1 MSKRIKHNKLV
12 RDKIPNI
19 LIKKGKA
26 FKCHT
31 VTGTELQM
39 ALSCKVIEEAKEVNE
54 AAQNFAIKGENTNI
68 GNPPNAR
75 KNQLIE
81 ELADLIEVT
90 FALMKAFNI
99 SADTVKKEMA
109 CKVHSNGKFNDG
121 LYLEW
126 VGGEDE

>member
-1 MSKRIKHNKLV
+1 MAKRIKHNKLV

-31 VTGTELQM
+31 VTGQELQI
-39 ALSCKVIEEAKEVNE
+39 ALSCKVLEEAKEVNE
-54 AAQNFAIKGENTNI
+54 AAQNFVIKGENTNI

-75 KNQLIE
+75 RNQLVG
-81 ELADLIEVT
+81 ELADLMEAT

-99 SADTVKKEMA
+99 STDTVKKEMDYKA
-109 CKVHSNGKFNDG
+109 NTRGKFNDG
-121 LYLEW
+121 IYLEW
-126 VGGEDE
+126 VGEDE

>member
-1 MSKRIKHNKLV
+1 MAKRIKHNKLV

-31 VTGTELQM
+31 ITGQELQI
-39 ALSCKVIEEAKEVNE
+39 ALSCKVLEEAKEVNE
-54 AAQNFAIKGENTNI
+54 AAQNFVIKGENINI

-75 KNQLIE
+75 KNQLVG
-81 ELADLIEVT
+81 ELADLMEAT

-99 SADTVKKEMA
+99 SADTVKKEIA
-109 CKVHSNGKFNDG
+109 YKSNTRGKFNDG
-121 LYLEW
+121 IYLEW
-126 VGGEDE
+126 VGEDE

>member
-1 MSKRIKHNKLV
+1 MAKRIKHNKLV

-31 VTGTELQM
+31 VTGQELQI
-39 ALSCKVIEEAKEVNE
+39 ALSCKVLEEAKEVNE
-54 AAQNFAIKGENTNI
+54 AAQNFVIKGENINI

-75 KNQLIE
+75 KNQLIG
-81 ELADLIEVT
+81 ELADLMEAT

-99 SADTVKKEMA
+99 SADTVKKEMDYKA
-109 CKVHSNGKFNDG
+109 NTRGKFNDG
-121 LYLEW
+121 IYLEW
-126 VGGEDE
+126 VGEDE

>member
-1 MSKRIKHNKLV
+1 MAKRIKHNKLV

-31 VTGTELQM
+31 VTGQELQI
-39 ALSCKVIEEAKEVNE
+39 ALSCKVLEEAKEVNE
-54 AAQNFAIKGENTNI
+54 AAQNLVIKGENANI

-75 KNQLIE
+75 KNQLVG
-81 ELADLIEVT
+81 ELADLMEAT

-99 SADTVKKEMA
+99 LADTVKKEMDYKA
-109 CKVHSNGKFNDG
+109 NTRGKFNDG
-121 LYLEW
+121 IYLEW
-126 VGGEDE
+126 VGEDE

>member
-31 VTGTELQM
+31 VTGQELQI
-39 ALSCKVIEEAKEVNE
+39 ALSCKVLEEAKEMNE
-54 AAQNFAIKGENTNI
+54 AAQNFVIKGENINI

-75 KNQLIE
+75 KNQLVG
-81 ELADLIEVT
+81 ELADLMEAT
-90 FALMKAFNI
+90 FALMKVFNI
-99 SADTVKKEMA
+99 SADTVKKEMDYKA
-109 CKVHSNGKFNDG
+109 NTRGKFNDG
-121 LYLEW
+121 IYLEW
-126 VGGEDE
+126 VGEDV

>member
-1 MSKRIKHNKLV
+1 MAKRIKHNKLV

-31 VTGTELQM
+31 VTGQELQI
-39 ALSCKVIEEAKEVNE
+39 ALSCKVLEEAKEVNE
-54 AAQNFAIKGENTNI
+54 AAQDFAIKGENTNI

-75 KNQLIE
+75 KNQLIG
-81 ELADLIEVT
+81 ELADLMETT

-99 SADTVKKEMA
+99 SADTVKKEMVY
-109 CKVHSNGKFNDG
+109 KSNTRGKFNDG
-121 LYLEW
+121 IYLEW
-126 VGGEDE
+126 VGEDE

>member
-1 MSKRIKHNKLV
+1 MAKRIKHNKLV

-31 VTGTELQM
+31 VTDQELQI
-39 ALSCKVIEEAKEVNE
+39 ALSCKVLEEAKEVNE
-54 AAQNFAIKGENTNI
+54 AAQNFVIKGENTNI

-75 KNQLIE
+75 KNQLIG
-81 ELADLIEVT
+81 ELADLMEST

-99 SADTVKKEMA
+99 SADTVKKEMDYKA
-109 CKVHSNGKFNDG
+109 NTRGKFNDG
-121 LYLEW
+121 IYLEW
-126 VGGEDE
+126 VGEDE

>member
-31 VTGTELQM
+31 VTGQELQI
-39 ALSCKVIEEAKEVNE
+39 ALSCKVLEEAKEVNE

-68 GNPPNAR
+68 GNPPNTHR
-75 KNQLIE
+75 NQLIG
-81 ELADLIEVT
+81 ELADLMEAT

-99 SADTVKKEMA
+99 STDAVKKEMA
-109 CKVHSNGKFNDG
+109 YKSNTRGKFNDG
-121 LYLEW
+121 IYLEW
-126 VGGEDE
+126 VGEDE

>member
-31 VTGTELQM
+31 VTGQELQI
-39 ALSCKVIEEAKEVNE
+39 ALSCKVLEEAKEVNE
-54 AAQNFAIKGENTNI
+54 AAQNFVIKGENTNI
-68 GNPPNAR
+68 GNPPNAC
-75 KNQLIE
+75 KNQLVG
-81 ELADLIEVT
+81 ELADLMEST

-99 SADTVKKEMA
+99 SADTVKKEMDYKA
-109 CKVHSNGKFNDG
+109 NTRGKFNDG
-121 LYLEW
+121 IYLEW
-126 VGGEDE
+126 VGEDE

>member
-19 LIKKGKA
+19 LIKQGKA

-31 VTGTELQM
+31 VTGQELQI
-39 ALSCKVIEEAKEVNE
+39 ALSCKVLEEAKEVNE
-54 AAQNFAIKGENTNI
+54 AAQNFVIKGENTNI

-75 KNQLIE
+75 KNQLIGK
-81 ELADLIEVT
+81 LADLMEVT

-99 SADTVKKEMA
+99 SAEPV
-109 CKVHSNGKFNDG
+109 
-121 LYLEW
+121 
-126 VGGEDE
+126 

>member
-1 MSKRIKHNKLV
+1 MAKRIKHNKLV

-31 VTGTELQM
+31 VTGQELQI
-39 ALSCKVIEEAKEVNE
+39 ALSCKVLEEAKEVNE
-54 AAQNFAIKGENTNI
+54 AAQNFVIKGENINI

-75 KNQLIE
+75 KNQLVG
-81 ELADLIEVT
+81 ELADLMEAT

-99 SADTVKKEMA
+99 SADTVKKEMDYKA
-109 CKVHSNGKFNDG
+109 NARGRFNDG
-121 LYLEW
+121 IYLEW
-126 VGGEDE
+126 VGEDE

>member
-1 MSKRIKHNKLV
+1 MAKRIKHNKLV

-31 VTGTELQM
+31 VTGQELQA
-39 ALSCKVIEEAKEVNE
+39 ALSCKVLEEAKEVNE
-54 AAQNFAIKGENTNI
+54 AALNLAIKGENTNI

-75 KNQLIE
+75 KNQLVG
-81 ELADLIEVT
+81 ELADLMEST

-99 SADTVKKEMA
+99 SADTVKKKMDYKA
-109 CKVHSNGKFNDG
+109 NTKGKFNDG
-121 LYLEW
+121 IYLEW
-126 VGGEDE
+126 VGEDE

>member
-1 MSKRIKHNKLV
+1 MAKRIKHNKLV

-31 VTGTELQM
+31 VTGQELQI
-39 ALSCKVIEEAKEVNE
+39 ALSCKVLEEAKEVNE
-54 AAQNFAIKGENTNI
+54 AAQNFVIKGENINI

-75 KNQLIE
+75 KNQLVG
-81 ELADLIEVT
+81 ELVDLMEAT

-99 SADTVKKEMA
+99 SADTVKKEMDYKA
-109 CKVHSNGKFNDG
+109 NARGRFNDG
-121 LYLEW
+121 IYLEW
-126 VGGEDE
+126 VGEDE

>member
-31 VTGTELQM
+31 VTGQELQI
-39 ALSCKVIEEAKEVNE
+39 ALSCKVLEEAKEVNE
-54 AAQNFAIKGENTNI
+54 AAQDFVIKGENINI

-75 KNQLIE
+75 KNQLVG
-81 ELADLIEVT
+81 ELADLMEAT
-90 FALMKAFNI
+90 FALMKVFNI
-99 SADTVKKEMA
+99 SADTVKKEMDYKA
-109 CKVHSNGKFNDG
+109 NTRGKFNDG
-121 LYLEW
+121 IYLEW
-126 VGGEDE
+126 VGEDE

>member
-1 MSKRIKHNKLV
+1 MAKRIKHNKLV

-31 VTGTELQM
+31 VTGQELQI
-39 ALSCKVIEEAKEVNE
+39 ALSCKVLEEAKEVNE
-54 AAQNFAIKGENTNI
+54 AAQDFVIKGENTDI

-75 KNQLIE
+75 KNQLVG
-81 ELADLIEVT
+81 ELADLMEST

-99 SADTVKKEMA
+99 SADTVKKEMDYKA
-109 CKVHSNGKFNDG
+109 NTRGKFNDG
-121 LYLEW
+121 IYLEW
-126 VGGEDE
+126 VGEDE

>member
-1 MSKRIKHNKLV
+1 MAKRIKHNKLV

-31 VTGTELQM
+31 VTGTEFQT
-39 ALSCKVIEEAKEVNE
+39 ALSSKVLEEAKEVNE
-54 AAQNFAIKGENTNI
+54 AAQNFVIKGENINI

-75 KNQLIE
+75 KNQLVG
-81 ELADLIEVT
+81 ELADLMEAT
-90 FALMKAFNI
+90 FALMKSLNI

-109 CKVHSNGKFNDG
+109 HKSNTRGKFNDG
-121 LYLEW
+121 IYLEW
-126 VGGEDE
+126 VSEDE

>member
-19 LIKKGKA
+19 LIKQGKA

-31 VTGTELQM
+31 VTGQELQI
-39 ALSCKVIEEAKEVNE
+39 ASSCKVLEEAKEVNE

-75 KNQLIE
+75 KNQLVG
-81 ELADLIEVT
+81 ELADLMEAT
-90 FALMKAFNI
+90 FALMKVFNI
-99 SADTVKKEMA
+99 SADTVKKEMDYKA
-109 CKVHSNGKFNDG
+109 NTRGKFNDG
-121 LYLEW
+121 IYLEW
-126 VGGEDE
+126 VGEDE

>member
-31 VTGTELQM
+31 VAGQELQT
-39 ALSCKVIEEAKEVNE
+39 ALSCKVLEEAKEVNE
-54 AAQNFAIKGENTNI
+54 AAQNFVIKGENINI

-75 KNQLIE
+75 KNQLVG
-81 ELADLIEVT
+81 ELADLMEAT
-90 FALMKAFNI
+90 FALMKALNI
-99 SADTVKKEMA
+99 SADTVKKEMDYKA
-109 CKVHSNGKFNDG
+109 NTRGKFNDG
-121 LYLEW
+121 IYLEW
-126 VGGEDE
+126 VGEDE

>member
-31 VTGTELQM
+31 VTGQELQI
-39 ALSCKVIEEAKEVNE
+39 ALSCKVLEEAKEVNE
-54 AAQNFAIKGENTNI
+54 AVQNFTIKGENTNI

-75 KNQLIE
+75 KNQLVG
-81 ELADLIEVT
+81 ELADLMEAT
-90 FALMKAFNI
+90 FALMKVFNI
-99 SADTVKKEMA
+99 SADTVKKEMDYKA
-109 CKVHSNGKFNDG
+109 NTRGKFNDG
-121 LYLEW
+121 IYLEW
-126 VGGEDE
+126 VGEDE